1 MSKSSAIEFV
11 KATDQVL
18 LERVKAAD
26 SPASV
31 VKIAAEYGY
40 ELTERE
46 MQAVLAGSYIA
57 WEDDEELSE
66 EQLESVAGGMMR
78 TKEPATCCCGGYSC
92 VCQ

>member
-26 SPASV
+26 SPVSV

-57 WEDDEELSE
+57 WEEDEELSE
-66 EQLESVAGGMMR
+66 EQLESVAGGMM
-78 TKEPATCCCGGYSC
+78 KEPLTCCCGGNSC